1 MAHKNELVSV
11 AVIRKA
17 LKEWRKE
24 RHLTRENQLSG
35 LINNLLEEVN
45 ELKEAKDDYER
56 IDAYCDMAVFA
67 FNALDDN
74 YEIAIDITNQSRKYL
89 GNATALEITILGLR
103 DDLNEHP
110 DMSNEL
116 LVNLIEYLFSNIYYL
131 GFNWFKSMIETI
143 KEINSR
149 IGKWDESKKKWIK
162 DKSPEVVDNWY
173 KANYEECR
181 NEM

>member
-1 MAHKNELVSV
+1 MAHKNKLVSV
-11 AVIRKA
+11 AVVRKA
-17 LKEWRKE
+17 LTEWRKE

-56 IDAYCDMAVFA
+56 VDALCDMTVFA

-74 YEIAIDITNQSRKYL
+74 YEIAIDISNQPREYL
-89 GNATALEITILGLR
+89 GNATALEVTILGLR
-103 DDLNEHP
+103 DDLEEHP

-116 LVNLIEYLFSNIYYL
+116 LVNFIEYLFSN
-131 GFNWFKSMIETI
+131 I

-162 DKSPEVVDNWY
+162 DKSPEAMAKWY
-173 KANYEECR
+173 KANYKECR

>member
-11 AVIRKA
+11 AVVRKA

-24 RHLTRENQLSG
+24 RHLTRENQFSG

-45 ELKEAKDDYER
+45 ELKEAKDDYEK

-67 FNALDDN
+67 FNVLDDD
-74 YEIAIDITNQSRKYL
+74 YEIAINIANQSREYL
-89 GNATALEITILGLR
+89 GNATALEVTILGLSE
-103 DDLNEHP
+103 DLKKHP
-110 DMSNEL
+110 DISNEL
-116 LVNLIEYLFSNIYYL
+116 LVNFIEYLFSNIYYL
-131 GFNWFKSMIETI
+131 GFNWFKCMIETI

-149 IGKWDESKKKWIK
+149 VGKWDEFRKKWVK
-162 DKSPEVVDNWY
+162 DKSPEAVANWY
-173 KANYEECR
+173 KANYKECK

>member
-1 MAHKNELVSV
+1 MQEIN
-11 AVIRKA
+11 VIRKA

-45 ELKEAKDDYER
+45 ELKEAKDDYEKV
-56 IDAYCDMAVFA
+56 DAYCDMAVFA
-67 FNALDDN
+67 FNVLDDN
-74 YEIAIDITNQSRKYL
+74 YEIAIDIAKPSREYL
-89 GNATALEITILGLR
+89 GNATALEVTILGLSE
-103 DDLNEHP
+103 DLKKNP
-110 DMSNEL
+110 DISDEL
-116 LVNLIEYLFSNIYYL
+116 LVNFIELLFSNIYYL
-131 GFNWFKSMIETI
+131 GFNWFKAMIETI

-149 IGKWDESKKKWIK
+149 TGKWDESKKKWIK
-162 DKSPEVVDNWY
+162 DKSPEAKAKWY

>member
-11 AVIRKA
+11 AVVRKA

-24 RHLTRENQLSG
+24 RHLTRENQFSG

-45 ELKEAKDDYER
+45 ELKEAKDDYEK

-67 FNALDDN
+67 FNVLDDD
-74 YEIAIDITNQSRKYL
+74 YEIAINIANQSREYL
-89 GNATALEITILGLR
+89 GNATALEVTILGLSE
-103 DDLNEHP
+103 DLKKHP
-110 DMSNEL
+110 DISNEL

-131 GFNWFKSMIETI
+131 GFNWFKCMIETI

-149 IGKWDESKKKWIK
+149 TGQWDESKKKWIK
-162 DKSPEVVDNWY
+162 DKSPEAVANWY
-173 KANYEECR
+173 RANYKECR